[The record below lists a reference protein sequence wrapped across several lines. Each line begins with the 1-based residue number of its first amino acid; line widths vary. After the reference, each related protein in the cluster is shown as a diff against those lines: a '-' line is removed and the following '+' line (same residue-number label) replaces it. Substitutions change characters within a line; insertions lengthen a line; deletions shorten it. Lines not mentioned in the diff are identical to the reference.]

1 MVYQPAKHFEL
12 SAELHGHEKPVRTV
26 CALKNGQIV
35 SGAMDCFVLVWGR
48 EGTDAEGDSKM
59 EAGEDGVVVEGA
71 GAGPGPL
78 EDGGGAADEHV
89 KRTRDFAYVKK
100 LTHHSDYVY
109 ALCDGEA
116 GRNYFFTGGK
126 DKKVFKIEYG
136 TCNTVGV
143 FNGHE
148 GAVNS
153 LAESGGMLYS
163 GRRVCWKLL
172 FAGSGGMLYSG
183 RRVCWKLCSRSRE
196 GCCIRVVVPSARRVG
211 RPLQHVATFRVW
223 NSSWG
228 TPARGPPFSVPSFK
242 PFFRQLTYQKTADE
256 VALR

>member
-1 MVYQPAKHFEL
+1 MAQQPAKKFEL
-12 SAELHGHEKPVRTV
+12 SAELLGHEKPVRTV

-163 GRRVCWKLL
+163 GRRVCWKL
-172 FAGSGGMLYSG
+172 
-183 RRVCWKLCSRSRE
+183 CSRSRE

-223 NSSWG
+223 NSSCG
-228 TPARGPPFSVPSFK
+228 TTPARRVFPRVELLVWDSSTRPSAFRSVI
-242 PFFRQLTYQKTADE
+242 
-256 VALR
+256 